1 MVYGING
8 RDYTLD
14 ANGKLASRPTNQV
27 FMPEWAS
34 NYVPWQ
40 RFDAVIGDA
49 VINDYRNWNNGAI
62 LQKDIGFIF
71 DAEPVKVEYAQ
82 ITAVVNE
89 YAPQIVWGF
98 TDYDAAYPEF
108 LRRLKNGGI
117 DKYAAEYQRQFS
129 VFYNSRR

>member
-1 MVYGING
+1 
-8 RDYTLD
+8 
-14 ANGKLASRPTNQV
+14 
-27 FMPEWAS
+27 MPEWVP

-40 RFDAVIGDA
+40 RFDAVIDDT

-89 YAPQIVWGF
+89 YVPQIVLGF
-98 TDYDAAYPEF
+98 ADYDAVYPEF
-108 LRRLKNGGI
+108 LRRLKNAGI
-117 DKYAAEYQRQFS
+117 DKYTAEYQRQFS
-129 VFYNSRR
+129 AFYNGRR